1 MTGIIITGKK
11 TRFRCDLTKVHYVVS
26 GAYDIDGNLRNDFKF
41 QNGQEVEAIE
51 NEDGTVTV
59 KWQP

>member
-1 MTGIIITGKK
+1 MTGRIFIKKK
-11 TRFRCDLTKVHYVVS
+11 TFFVDWDTRKEYEVS
-26 GAYDIDGNLRNDFKF
+26 GAYDINGELRTVFKLI
-41 QNGQEVEAIE
+41 NGQEVEAIE